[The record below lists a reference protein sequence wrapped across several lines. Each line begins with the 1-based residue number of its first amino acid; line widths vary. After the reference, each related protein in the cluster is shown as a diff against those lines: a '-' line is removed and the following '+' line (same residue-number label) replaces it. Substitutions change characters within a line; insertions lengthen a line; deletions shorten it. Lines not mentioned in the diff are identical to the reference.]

1 MSQILAFFLGWVAG
15 CAFIGWRACVH
26 IRRAFRSGVQRGI
39 WAERFRTAARA
50 GTTDNEK
57 GTR

>member
-1 MSQILAFFLGWVAG
+1 MTPLVAFALGWTAG

-39 WAERFRTAARA
+39 WSERFRTAARA
-50 GTTDNEK
+50 GNGDQ
-57 GTR
+57 GQGG